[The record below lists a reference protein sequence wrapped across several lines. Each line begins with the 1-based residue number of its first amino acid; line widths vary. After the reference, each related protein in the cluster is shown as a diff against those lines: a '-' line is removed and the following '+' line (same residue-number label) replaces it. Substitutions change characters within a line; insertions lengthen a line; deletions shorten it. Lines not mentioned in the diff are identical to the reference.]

1 MPFLPSLAEGAT
13 LLDVFKA
20 FPETSKPLI
29 EYHEALLR
37 GPSPLSEAER
47 ELIAA
52 YVSRINHCRYCHGVH
67 AATAERLGI
76 EEGTIRRI
84 FDDLESAPVPE
95 KMKPVLRYA
104 LKLTRAPDSV
114 TEADAEAVLEAGWTE
129 TALYHVVAVT
139 ALFNFMN
146 RLVEGLGI
154 ELNPAYVGPA
164 SERLATRGYLP
175 LIEMLG
181 RRTE

>member
-1 MPFLPSLAEGAT
+1 MPFLPSLAKGAT
-13 LLDVFKA
+13 LLDVFRA
-20 FPETSKPLI
+20 FPDTCKPLI

-37 GPSPLSEAER
+37 GPSLLSEADR

-52 YVSRINHCRYCHGVH
+52 YVSALNRCRYCHGVH
-67 AATAERLGI
+67 TATAERLGI
-76 EEGTIRRI
+76 EEGTIGQI
-84 FDDLESAPVPE
+84 SEDLESAPVPE

-104 LKLTRAPDSV
+104 RKLTRAPDSL
-114 TEADAEAVLEAGWTE
+114 TKADAEEVLAAGWTE
-129 TALYHVVAVT
+129 TALYQVVAVT

-154 ELNPAYVGPA
+154 ELDPAYDKPA

-175 LIEMLG
+175 LIDMLE
-181 RRTE
+181 RRAG